1 MELAQ
6 SKKSI
11 LFVLPTEAYGT
22 KERTLI
28 KDMTISLEAGF
39 RVVLATHLNSQLA
52 EAAKSLGVECVP
64 INDHFI
70 NRFTVYHKHY
80 PLKSVIKKYKITIV
94 HCYEM
99 SLLISM
105 VTQLRGFN
113 LISLVIT
120 VDHPIDKPLQKF
132 WYKPLISRIDFLIL
146 LNKHLK
152 NDLMGNLALPS
163 KKIEYF
169 GMGVKNRSPEIPE
182 AIEES
187 FSSYKEYFLTG
198 TYVAS
203 DLETIEPLIP
213 ILLGLKVINYK
224 REGELPIKLCLIAES
239 DFKTMPILKSLK
251 EFIEQNDLTQDI
263 IFASTKDVDGVM
275 TKLSLWVSNI
285 AGELVEDYAISA
297 LIHELPVLLPRNFC
311 SSAIFKEYEGIGE
324 SFKASDSRE
333 LREKWIKILMG
344 YTLYKDKARLFK
356 FFIEKEH
363 DYKIYRQDL
372 LDLYTKMTLRRSRI
386 FER

>member
-251 EFIEQNDLTQDI
+251 EFIEQN
-263 IFASTKDVDGVM
+263 S
-275 TKLSLWVSNI
+275 
-285 AGELVEDYAISA
+285 
-297 LIHELPVLLPRNFC
+297 
-311 SSAIFKEYEGIGE
+311 
-324 SFKASDSRE
+324 
-333 LREKWIKILMG
+333 
-344 YTLYKDKARLFK
+344 
-356 FFIEKEH
+356 
-363 DYKIYRQDL
+363 
-372 LDLYTKMTLRRSRI
+372 
-386 FER
+386 